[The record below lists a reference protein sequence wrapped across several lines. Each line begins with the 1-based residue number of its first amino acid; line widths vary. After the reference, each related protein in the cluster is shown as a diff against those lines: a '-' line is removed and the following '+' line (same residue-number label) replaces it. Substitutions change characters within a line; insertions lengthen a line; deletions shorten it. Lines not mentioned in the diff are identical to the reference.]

1 MLQQR
6 PDGESRG
13 ENGEKRALIS
23 RKRVKKVDLAVEKY
37 NLPGRELTGIL

>member
-1 MLQQR
+1 MER
-6 PDGESRG
+6 AE
-13 ENGEKRALIS
+13 EKMEKNELRLIS